1 MKELK
6 EDTNEKTSITG
17 LKIENSFHHL
27 IICMN
32 GTGKAA
38 AKLKHYNIFTVY
50 PYSQYIQ
57 HNIYHSKI
65 YATKNMLI
73 NP

>member
-27 IICMN
+27 IIYMN

-50 PYSQYIQ
+50 PAQYLPKQ
-57 HNIYHSKI
+57 DTCHKEHAN
-65 YATKNMLI
+65 
-73 NP
+73 